1 MKPISTVIHRAD
13 MMQPPV
19 RQKPTTGLGD
29 VVAALANPIAA
40 SVDKLTGSKLVGC
53 QPCGQRKDRLNHL
66 LPNILKPFSR

>member
-1 MKPISTVIHRAD
+1 MNKLPEIVHRPD
-13 MMQPPV
+13 MATPPA
-19 RQKPTTGLGD
+19 RPKPTTGLGD